1 MTATSFELFGT
12 LVDADLPDDPAVAVG
27 RELIDRGV
35 DLPSDWE
42 TAYDETHID
51 PPAGAVVPLPAHV
64 SAALA
69 SRGVDA
75 PDNAPR
81 RAVVAAFDPEV
92 QTREG
97 AQAAVAAA
105 ADRGPVAVL
114 ADAPAPELARR
125 TLIRSEIYRSLVDTT
140 VSTAACGWAL
150 SHDGAH
156 ETVAR
161 RLDADRVCHVGR
173 VAVDRAGARDVRE
186 TSLLALAQEWR
197 GVTNGDGA

>member
-1 MTATSFELFGT
+1 MTANSFELFGT
-12 LVDADLPDDPAVAVG
+12 LVDADLPDDPARAVG
-27 RELIDRGV
+27 RELADRGV
-35 DLPSDWE
+35 DLPADWA

-51 PPAGAVVPLPAHV
+51 PPAEAVVPLPAHV
-64 SAALA
+64 SAALG

-92 QTREG
+92 RTREG
-97 AQAAVAAA
+97 ASEALAAA

-125 TLIRSEIYRSLVDTT
+125 TLIRADLDRSLLDAT

-150 SHDGAH
+150 TAPEAH

-161 RLDADRVCHVGR
+161 RLGAERVVHVGR
-173 VAVDRAGARDVRE
+173 AAVDREQARDVTE
-186 TSLLALAQEWR
+186 TPLPALAREWR
-197 GVTNGDGA
+197 ESPDDAAR